1 VKKEII
7 IRRVK
12 KPLDGV
18 VTGESKVD
26 NTSKV
31 LY

>member
-12 KPLDGV
+12 KPIDGV
-18 VTGESKVD
+18 VVGENEED